1 MFRLE
6 GKISCSAENL
16 VGVLTDDKYRKEW
29 DEYVH
34 TMESIDPDV
43 DGNEC
48 IYWRVKFPMPMTDR
62 EYVYYRKKVETKPGR
77 YVVLARAAKLGDHKE
92 ATKKPIRVETY
103 EQYTFIEAI
112 DDAHCAFRGYMC
124 DDPKGDIPKKVINWA
139 VKTAMPKF
147 CDTMCNNAAV
157 RALFLASH
165 TNH

>member
-1 MFRLE
+1 MEFQDESGVFVFRLE

-62 EYVYYRKKVETKPGR
+62 EYVYYRKKVETKPPAGTTPLIARGGR
-77 YVVLARAAKLGDHKE
+77 ASV
-92 ATKKPIRVETY
+92 T
-103 EQYTFIEAI
+103 
-112 DDAHCAFRGYMC
+112 AHQ
-124 DDPKGDIPKKVINWA
+124 
-139 VKTAMPKF
+139 
-147 CDTMCNNAAV
+147 
-157 RALFLASH
+157 LAS
-165 TNH
+165 TMNT